1 MNYTRI
7 RYRQMITPYIIEID
21 SQSFGISTIS
31 LTIQAMSSVLSL
43 LHCLMSRLRLRT
55 LLNL

>member
-21 SQSFGISTIS
+21 SQSFGISTIT

>member
-31 LTIQAMSSVLSL
+31 LTIQAMSSVLSV
-43 LHCLMSRLRLRT
+43 LHDLMSRLRLRT

>member
-7 RYRQMITPYIIEID
+7 RYRQMITPYKIEID

-43 LHCLMSRLRLRT
+43 LHVLMSRLRLRT

>member
-7 RYRQMITPYIIEID
+7 RYRQMIIPYIIEID

>member
-31 LTIQAMSSVLSL
+31 LTIQAMSSVFSV

-55 LLNL
+55 C